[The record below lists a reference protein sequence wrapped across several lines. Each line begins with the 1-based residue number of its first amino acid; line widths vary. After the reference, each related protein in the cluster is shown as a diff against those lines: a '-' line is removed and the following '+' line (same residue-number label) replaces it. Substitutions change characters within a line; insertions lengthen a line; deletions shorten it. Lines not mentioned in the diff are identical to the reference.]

1 MWASFQTGLPWSR
14 NYRGMGN
21 MMKNDHRKVHTR
33 SVIITGLFIILYC
46 LPPAP
51 VFFGPTSS
59 IAQAAQAQ
67 EIPAKGMVTMVDLG
81 AKKCV
86 PCKMMA
92 PIIEKVEK
100 AYQGRAV
107 IHFFDVWEDREPATR
122 FGIRGIPTQ
131 IFFDRDAK
139 EVYRHM
145 GFMSEEDI
153 VSQLAKMGVK

>member
-1 MWASFQTGLPWSR
+1 
-14 NYRGMGN
+14 
-21 MMKNDHRKVHTR
+21 MKNHSMKTPAG
-33 SVIITGLFIILYC
+33 SVFIAGLLIFLFSF
-46 LPPAP
+46 LQAP
-51 VFFGPTSS
+51 LFFSLTLST
-59 IAQAAQAQ
+59 AQAAETK

-92 PIIEKVEK
+92 PIMEKVEK
-100 AYQGRAV
+100 TYQGRAV

-131 IFFDRDAK
+131 IFFDKDAK
-139 EVYRHM
+139 EVYRHV

>member
-1 MWASFQTGLPWSR
+1 MAGGCKITG
-14 NYRGMGN
+14 NI
-21 MMKNDHRKVHTR
+21 MKNQYMKTQAGSLIVA
-33 SVIITGLFIILYC
+33 GLFFFLFSF
-46 LPPAP
+46 PQTP
-51 VFFGPTSS
+51 VFSGQSS
-59 IAQAAQAQ
+59 SAAQAAEAK

-100 AYQGRAV
+100 AYQGKAV

-122 FGIRGIPTQ
+122 FGIQGIPTQ
-131 IFFDRDAK
+131 IFFDKDAK
-139 EVYRHM
+139 EVYRHV
-145 GFMSEEDI
+145 GFLSEEAI

>member
-1 MWASFQTGLPWSR
+1 
-14 NYRGMGN
+14 
-21 MMKNDHRKVHTR
+21 MKNNYIKLHGG
-33 SVIITGLFIILYC
+33 SVIIAGLLIFLFSF
-46 LPPAP
+46 PQAPA
-51 VFFGPTSS
+51 FFGLTSS
-59 IAQAAQAQ
+59 AAQAAQAQ

-81 AKKCV
+81 AKKCI

-92 PIIEKVEK
+92 PIMEKVEK

-131 IFFDRDAK
+131 IFFDKDAK
-139 EVYRHM
+139 EVFRHM

-153 VSQLAKMGVK
+153 VSQLTKMGVK

>member
-1 MWASFQTGLPWSR
+1 
-14 NYRGMGN
+14 
-21 MMKNDHRKVHTR
+21 MKNHYMKTQAG
-33 SVIITGLFIILYC
+33 SVIVAGLLIFLFSF
-46 LPPAP
+46 LQDPF
-51 VFFGPTSS
+51 FFGVTTSA
-59 IAQAAQAQ
+59 AQAAETK

-92 PIIEKVEK
+92 PIMEKVEK
-100 AYQGRAV
+100 DYQGKAV
-107 IHFFDVWEDREPATR
+107 IHFYDVWEDREPATR

-139 EVYRHM
+139 EVYRHV
-145 GFMSEEDI
+145 GFMSEADI